1 MTIERRMNLLDLI
14 AKERARQESL
24 PGSEYDQKHSRND
37 WIAIATMYLSRAA
50 NRKQIPV
57 TNEEYQDSL
66 IKAAAVILAALEHDS
81 RQ

>member
-1 MTIERRMNLLDLI
+1 MIDRQQILENI
-14 AKERARQESL
+14 SKERTRQNSL

-50 NRKQIPV
+50 SRKQIPV
-57 TNEEYQDSL
+57 TDEEYQDSL
-66 IKAAAVILAALEHDS
+66 TKAAAVILAALEHDS

>member
-1 MTIERRMNLLDLI
+1 MTERRRILEDINL
-14 AKERARQESL
+14 ERVRQESL

-50 NRKQIPV
+50 SRKHIPI
-57 TNEEYQDSL
+57 TDEEYQDSL
-66 IKAAAVILAALEHDS
+66 VKAAAVILAALEHDG